1 MGLPHSGTS
10 DYLNRVWHTL
20 TLGAV
25 ETPVI
30 LEFVRE
36 TIKRLA
42 VGLSLQ
48 RYARFAAGLAGM
60 EFVRLSGLISANEGH

>member
-1 MGLPHSGTS
+1 MGLPQSGTS

-25 ETPVI
+25 QTPVI

-36 TIKRLA
+36 R
-42 VGLSLQ
+42 
-48 RYARFAAGLAGM
+48 
-60 EFVRLSGLISANEGH
+60 VRLLALGSPDQ